1 MSRRLC
7 PREQEVVDAML
18 PNGRLAETS
27 ELLQHVAECES
38 CRELHEVMA
47 MLRPDHTFTDEVS
60 LPSAGQ
66 IWWRA
71 AVRARMD
78 AARAAGRPVA
88 WAQGATAAS
97 LLGILVAATVLA
109 WPFVHGAFDAA
120 FVRLSAAVETNALQS
135 FQVVAVLQRSLSL
148 AGGVLAVVVI
158 APLVVLYFA
167 LAGDD

>member
-1 MSRRLC
+1 MSRHLC

-18 PNGRLAETS
+18 PQGRLPEAS
-27 ELLQHVAECES
+27 ELQQHVAACES

-47 MLRPDHTFTDEVS
+47 MLRPDHALSEEVS

-71 AVRARMD
+71 AVRARME
-78 AARAAGRPVA
+78 AARTAARPVA

-97 LLGILVAATVLA
+97 LLGILCAATVLA
-109 WPFVHGAFDAA
+109 WPLLQRVFDATFGRVTA
-120 FVRLSAAVETNALQS
+120 GLETNALQS
-135 FQVVAVLQRSLSL
+135 FQVLAVIERSLPL
-148 AGGVLAVVVI
+148 AIGFVAVVVI